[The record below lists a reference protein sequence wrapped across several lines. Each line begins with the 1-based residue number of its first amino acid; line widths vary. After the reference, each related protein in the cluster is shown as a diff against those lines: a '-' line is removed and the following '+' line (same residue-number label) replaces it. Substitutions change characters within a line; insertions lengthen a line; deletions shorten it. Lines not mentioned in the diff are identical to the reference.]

1 MAVPPFIEF
10 GERIV
15 NTARIVTISPPRRT
29 QDGFEIEARV
39 DGFSHKEIYGDV
51 DEADDRYAE
60 IASTLLDLPPA
71 PGRIES
77 EDRSEIT
84 ALLASLAES

>member
-15 NTARIVTISPPRRT
+15 NTSRIVTISPPRRT

-39 DGFSHKEIYGDV
+39 DGFSHKEIYGDL
-51 DEADDRYAE
+51 DEAEDRYSE
-60 IASTLLDLPPA
+60 IASTLLDLPPM
-71 PGRIES
+71 PGRA
-77 EDRSEIT
+77 EDRNEIT